1 MRHLL
6 PYYKERQID
15 DIDLLGLTTKL
26 FGLLA
31 LTTSR
36 NNNRREKRRYDN
48 HDHRHDNKSKSSRAR
63 QFYRHRSD
71 FRPKI
76 STLLIFYLFMHNIF
90 YYYPS
95 KQLFLD
101 FRDLNGI
108 YVDSYFRDRSRIY
121 RWSVYVDAYSQGRSN
136 IYGWRICGS

>member
-36 NNNRREKRRYDN
+36 NNNRREERRYDN
-48 HDHRHDNKSKSSRAR
+48 RDHRHDNKSKSSRAR
-63 QFYRHRSD
+63 QFCRHRPD
-71 FRPKI
+71 FHPKI
-76 STLLIFYLFMHNIF
+76 STLLISYLF
-90 YYYPS
+90 
-95 KQLFLD
+95 L
-101 FRDLNGI
+101 
-108 YVDSYFRDRSRIY
+108 
-121 RWSVYVDAYSQGRSN
+121 A
-136 IYGWRICGS
+136 